1 MTRVR
6 TAILLLFSFPV
17 ANNGLSLETAAVSRS
32 GVEAFSRNRIRPP
45 SLPSA
50 LSGTVMSQSLQYRRF
65 SSFDRRS
72 IVLRESRINDD
83 RKKGG
88 RGTKETKRRRR
99 WPGKVFSKILQRDGK
114 AHHDAHEPLHAT
126 VDLATE
132 DLLDA
137 LATDYSSSDQ
147 DFLLRNFETLSPS
160 IVLPEV
166 TKDAPTID
174 AEFFNVKIDQPVDR
188 TTRTESASPNSP
200 DSFRTTSNNGRNISL
215 SRIVANTLENILI
228 GIINRRALE
237 PPVDLQVN
245 AQSRGGALH
254 PLLRGKVNADAKID
268 VGKLVLPNIRMSG
281 GTLEVKRMTMNVF
294 GFCPQSLR
302 LPSSRFPKQF
312 DLHFQNMIFSRG
324 DLLDSSCIRN
334 GLRRLLVRILRDRGV
349 QASTVKVTSVN
360 ILVRSFC
367 QMLEV
372 FCLLLA
378 VVYTSTST
386 LFDYIL
392 N

>member
-6 TAILLLFSFPV
+6 TTVLLFLSFPV
-17 ANNGLSLETAAVSRS
+17 ANNGLTLETAAVSRS
-32 GVEAFSRNRIRPP
+32 GVEAFSRSRIRPP
-45 SLPSA
+45 SLPPA
-50 LSGTVMSQSLQYRRF
+50 LSCAVMSRSLQSRRY

-88 RGTKETKRRRR
+88 RGAKETKRQRR
-99 WPGKVFSKILQRDGK
+99 WPRKVFSKFLQRDGK
-114 AHHDAHEPLHAT
+114 AHHDTHEPLHAT

-137 LATDYSSSDQ
+137 LATDYSSNGQ

-160 IVLPEV
+160 MVLPEV

-174 AEFFNVKIDQPVDR
+174 SEFFNVGIDHPADR
-188 TTRTESASPNSP
+188 TTRTASATASSP
-200 DSFRTTSNNGRNISL
+200 DSLRTTSNSGRNISL
-215 SRIVANTLENILI
+215 SRIVANALENILI
-228 GIINRRALE
+228 GIINRRSLE

-245 AQSRGGALH
+245 AQSRGGVLN

-268 VGKLVLPNIRMSG
+268 VGRLVLPNIRMSG

-294 GFCPQSLR
+294 GFCPQSFR

-312 DLHFQNMIFSRG
+312 DLHFQNMIFSRE

-360 ILVRSFC
+360 ISVRFFC
-367 QMLEV
+367 Q
-372 FCLLLA
+372 
-378 VVYTSTST
+378 
-386 LFDYIL
+386 I
-392 N
+392 